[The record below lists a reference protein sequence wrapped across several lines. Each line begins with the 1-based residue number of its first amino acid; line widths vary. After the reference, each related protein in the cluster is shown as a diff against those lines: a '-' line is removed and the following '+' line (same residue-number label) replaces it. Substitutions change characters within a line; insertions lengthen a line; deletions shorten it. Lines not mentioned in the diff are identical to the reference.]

1 VSESCVS
8 GSAFAGPSTSAKATA
23 DETADKTRKS
33 ELYGEANTMKKT
45 IMLVDDDANL
55 TRLLKRILEK
65 KGDYEVVIENTS
77 TQAAKRVLEIM
88 PDLIV
93 LDVVMPGKD
102 GGEVQWEI
110 RQNERTKRIP
120 IIILTSMVTKAESGM
135 IAGDKFVAKP
145 VNVNELIT
153 DIEAALNPA

>member
-1 VSESCVS
+1 
-8 GSAFAGPSTSAKATA
+8 
-23 DETADKTRKS
+23 
-33 ELYGEANTMKKT
+33 MKKK
-45 IMLVDDDANL
+45 IMVVDDDANL

-65 KGDYEVVIENTS
+65 KGDYEVVVENTS